1 MKRRE
6 DTDRKWGATVVFGGL
21 LFSAAIR
28 IFFRFHP
35 AREAANL
42 GPIEALHFE

>member
-1 MKRRE
+1 MQAE
-6 DTDRKWGATVVFGGL
+6 LPNSPVFDGL

-28 IFFRFHP
+28 IFFHP